1 MATANPIGFQT
12 TAPSVTPTHAA
23 IINSR
28 YTVNKSNFIG
38 IVKRYN
44 DTIANMTPQAQRNW
58 QSNLAAALKAFRK
71 NHPKL
76 KNFSD
81 RKYFRLCQ
89 AQEITIGNIVIDT
102 TMQREPDMSWILKII
117 TNFRAYQ
124 AQPIQ
129 VYKNSDGHWGAWDG
143 QHTALALYLIAT
155 DLGLD
160 INDVTIPGCIYD
172 IQNRGELRGNFI
184 NNNTTVGKNAG
195 KKPLDL
201 IDIIQ
206 QMIYG
211 VLVDGVTDP
220 EWVDM
225 ANKHKL
231 IAASGMFLTAEK
243 FGDSAQPGAIT
254 RMEELKDA
262 SVEVVRQFCVYGK
275 FIVDTQQRA
284 IDTKELPIIIE
295 FLNMCERDQIVYTD
309 DEIRDMAQHLDRWFN
324 CNFDSKGPY
333 WTQVYQ
339 ANLNAYNAAHQGLP
353 KHLWP
358 DAPKNL
364 KNVPYGTTFF
374 WHQLRNSWAG
384 PKGKKFKFPKNS
396 FNVFVP
402 AVSDLW

>member
-1 MATANPIGFQT
+1 MAPAK
-12 TAPSVTPTHAA
+12 PSHASIVNA
-23 IINSR
+23 R
-28 YTVNKSNFIG
+28 YSINKSNFIDL
-38 IVKRYN
+38 VNRYQQTVAAMN
-44 DTIANMTPQAQRNW
+44 PQAQRNW
-58 QSNLAAALKAFRK
+58 HHNLQVALKAFRK
-71 NHPKL
+71 NHPKFTDFG
-76 KNFSD
+76 N

-89 AQEITIGNIVIDT
+89 AQEISLSDIVIDT
-102 TMQREPDMSWILKII
+102 TMQREPDLNWILKII

-155 DLGLD
+155 EYGLD
-160 INDVTIPGCIYD
+160 LTTTTIPGCIYD

-201 IDIIQ
+201 IDIVQ

-211 VLVDGVTDP
+211 VLIDGVTDP

-225 ANKHKL
+225 ADKHKL
-231 IAASGMFLTAEK
+231 IARAGLFLTAEK
-243 FGDSAQPGAIT
+243 FGDSDEPGAIS
-254 RMEELKDA
+254 RIEEIKDA

-275 FIVDTQQRA
+275 FIVDSQQRA

-295 FLNMCERDQIVYTD
+295 FLNMCERDQIVYSD
-309 DEIRDMAQHLDRWFN
+309 ADIEDMALHLINLFGA
-324 CNFDSKGPY
+324 NFDSKGPY
-333 WTQVYQ
+333 WDQVYQ
-339 ANLNAYNAAHQGLP
+339 AHLNAYNAAHQGLP

-358 DAPKNL
+358 AAPKNN
-364 KNVPYGTTFF
+364 KNLPLGATFF
-374 WHQLRNSWAG
+374 WHQLRKSWAVN
-384 PKGKKFKFPKNS
+384 KGKGFKFPKSS

-402 AVSDLW
+402 ATGDLW